1 MRCEG
6 KIVLV
11 TGAQR
16 GIGRAVALRFAR
28 EGAHV
33 ALNFL
38 DDKPAAEAAAAEIA
52 GLGRRCC
59 TIGADVSKPEEAR
72 RLVAEVERSLGP
84 VDVLVN
90 NAGIFPRAAFLEL
103 EEAQWDAV
111 LDTNLKGTFVCSQE
125 VARRMVEAG
134 RPGVIINLASGA
146 PYRGGLR
153 ATAYMASKLGIVGLT
168 RGMARELA
176 PHRIRVNAV
185 APGVTNTAMPRLGN
199 TRGGARRVG
208 PHQSDRA
215 AGRARGHRRRDRV
228 PRHRRRASPDRPAR
242 PRQRWRLSRV
252 GRTEIRV
259 GPSEVGEQL
268 GKLDPQADL
277 ELNGLGVEVLARI
290 GSHRER

>member
-6 KIVLV
+6 KMVLV

-38 DDKPAAEAAAAEIA
+38 DDKPAAEAAAAEIVA
-52 GLGRRCC
+52 LGRRCC
-59 TIGADVSKPEEAR
+59 TIEADVSKPEEAR
-72 RLVAEVERSLGP
+72 RLVAEAERDLGP
-84 VDVLVN
+84 IDVLVN
-90 NAGIFPRAAFLEL
+90 NAGIFPRADS
-103 EEAQWDAV
+103 WSW
-111 LDTNLKGTFVCSQE
+111 TRCSGTRCSTPISR
-125 VARRMVEAG
+125 ARSSAPRRRRAAWWRRG

-199 TRGGARRVG
+199 TEE
-208 PHQSDRA
+208 SLA
-215 AGRARGHRRRDRV
+215 A
-228 PRHRRRASPDRPAR
+228 
-242 PRQRWRLSRV
+242 
-252 GRTEIRV
+252 
-259 GPSEVGEQL
+259 
-268 GKLDPQADL
+268 
-277 ELNGLGVEVLARI
+277 LARTNPTGRLAEPEDIADVIVFLATDDARHLI
-290 GSHRER
+290 GQLIHVNGGDYHG

>member
-16 GIGRAVALRFAR
+16 GIGRAVALRFAQ
-28 EGAHV
+28 EGADI

-38 DDKPAAEAAAAEIA
+38 DDKPAAEAIAAQLAA
-52 GLGRRCC
+52 LGRRCR

-72 RLVAEVERSLGP
+72 RLVATAERDLGP

-90 NAGIFPRAAFLEL
+90 NAGIFPRASFLEVTDAL
-103 EEAQWDAV
+103 WDAV
-111 LDTNLKGTFVCSQE
+111 LDTNLKGSFVCAQE
-125 VARRMVEAG
+125 VARRMVGAG
-134 RPGVIINLASGA
+134 RPGVIVNLSSGA
-146 PYRGGLR
+146 PYRGSLR

-199 TRGGARRVG
+199 TEEGLAELAQRMPTGRIAEPEDIADAIVFLATDDARHIIGQLIHVNGG
-208 PHQSDRA
+208 DY
-215 AGRARGHRRRDRV
+215 
-228 PRHRRRASPDRPAR
+228 
-242 PRQRWRLSRV
+242 
-252 GRTEIRV
+252 
-259 GPSEVGEQL
+259 
-268 GKLDPQADL
+268 
-277 ELNGLGVEVLARI
+277 LA
-290 GSHRER
+290 

>member
-38 DDKPAAEAAAAEIA
+38 DDKAAAEAAAAEIVA
-52 GLGRRCC
+52 LGRRAS
-59 TIGADVSKPEEAR
+59 TIGADVSKPQEAR
-72 RLVAEVERSLGP
+72 GLVAEVERDLGP
-84 VDVLVN
+84 IDVLVN

-103 EEAQWDAV
+103 DEAQWDAV

-125 VARRMVEAG
+125 AARRMVGAG
-134 RPGVIINLASGA
+134 RPGAIINLVSGA

-199 TRGGARRVG
+199 TEE
-208 PHQSDRA
+208 SLA
-215 AGRARGHRRRDRV
+215 A
-228 PRHRRRASPDRPAR
+228 
-242 PRQRWRLSRV
+242 
-252 GRTEIRV
+252 
-259 GPSEVGEQL
+259 
-268 GKLDPQADL
+268 
-277 ELNGLGVEVLARI
+277 LARANPTGRLAEPEDIADVIAFLASDDARHLI
-290 GSHRER
+290 GQVVHVNGGDYHG